1 MNDTYLRT
9 VDSDWYR
16 QRLSGAVICVL
27 ALFLILL
34 ARLYYLQIIKGAE
47 FRRLS
52 ENNCVRLRNIPPS
65 RGLIFD
71 RKGVLIVD
79 NRPSFSVSIVP
90 EDAKHP
96 ATVLLKLADFLE
108 DEPDALLAKLEAAEG
123 WPSFKPIL
131 VKRDLTRNAVAIV
144 EAHKLDLPGIVIT
157 VEPMRH
163 YIGGSRASHL
173 IGYLG
178 EISEGEL
185 KSGRFPYSR
194 SGDFIGKFGVE
205 KGYESY
211 FHGEPGRRKVQ
222 VNALGQVTG
231 ILETVETVPG
241 KNVYLTLD
249 VDLQR
254 KTEEL
259 LVGKAGAA
267 VAMDPSNGHILAMAS
282 SPAFDP
288 NAFVEGMTH
297 EAWNELATNEF
308 HPMENKAI
316 QGRYPPA
323 STFKIVTAIAG
334 LEEGI
339 INEDTKHHCPGY
351 YRYGNRTYRCWKRGG
366 HGSLDVIGALAE
378 SCDVFFFQ
386 VGERLG
392 VDRLA
397 QYAKSC
403 GLGMHTGIHL
413 DEEAAGLIPT
423 SAWKLRK
430 IGVPWQG
437 GETLSVAIGQGFNL
451 VTPIQMVS
459 LVAAVGN
466 GGTRYK
472 PLVVDR
478 AQAAGGPLVNVELPQ
493 PMGRLPASDKTLQL
507 VKIALVD
514 AVSKREGTG
523 WIARIPGVQVAGKTG
538 TAQVVAMEQGDE
550 EKSLEDTPFRLRDH
564 AWFVAF
570 APAEEPQIA
579 VAVLVE
585 HGGHGATAA
594 GPIAREMIKMY
605 LGIDG
610 LRN

>member
-1 MNDTYLRT
+1 MESGDPMNDTYLRT

-16 QRLSGAVICVL
+16 QRLSGAVICVSV
-27 ALFLILL
+27 LFLILMV
-34 ARLYYLQIIKGAE
+34 RLYYLQIIKGAE
-47 FRRLS
+47 FRKLS

-71 RKGVLIVD
+71 HNGALMVD

-90 EDAKHP
+90 EDAKNP
-96 ATVLLKLADFLE
+96 RVVLFKLAEFLE
-108 DEPDALLAKLEAAEG
+108 CEPEALLARLEAARG
-123 WPSFKPIL
+123 WPSFRPIIL
-131 VKRDLTRNAVAIV
+131 KRDLRRNAVSVV
-144 EAHKLDLPGIVIT
+144 EAHKLDLPGIVVT

-163 YIGGSRASHL
+163 YIERSRASHL
-173 IGYLG
+173 IGYLS

-185 KSGRFPYSR
+185 NSGGFPHSR

-211 FHGEPGRRKVQ
+211 FHGKPGRQKVQ
-222 VNALGQVTG
+222 VNALGQVTR
-231 ILETVETVPG
+231 ILETVEAVPG

-249 VDLQR
+249 IQLQR
-254 KTEEL
+254 RTEEM
-259 LVGKAGAA
+259 LVGKVGAA

-297 EAWNELATNEF
+297 EVWNELATNEF

-316 QGRYPPA
+316 QGRYPPG

-334 LEEGI
+334 LENGAIHE
-339 INEDTKHHCPGY
+339 NTKY
-351 YRYGNRTYRCWKRGG
+351 YCAGSYRCGNRMFRCWNRGG
-366 HGSLDVIGALAE
+366 HGSLNVVSALSE

-386 VGERLG
+386 VGEKLG

-397 QYAKSC
+397 DFAKSC
-403 GLGMHTGIHL
+403 GLGMRTGIQL
-413 DEEAAGLIPT
+413 DNEAAGLIPT

-430 IGVPWQG
+430 MGTPWQA
-437 GETLSVAIGQGFNL
+437 GETLSAAIGQGFNL

-459 LVAAVGN
+459 LVAALAN
-466 GGTRYK
+466 GGTRYR
-472 PLVVDR
+472 PLVVER
-478 AQAAGGPLVNVELPQ
+478 IKSVEGSTVELGVPE
-493 PMGRLPASDKTLQL
+493 PLGMLPASEKTLRL
-507 VKIALVD
+507 LRGGLVD
-514 AVSKREGTG
+514 AVNKPTGTG
-523 WIARIPGVQVAGKTG
+523 WIARIAGVQVAGKTG
-538 TAQVVAMEQGDE
+538 TAQVVAIEDDQDRSGE
-550 EKSLEDTPFRLRDH
+550 ETPFRFRDH

-570 APAEEPQIA
+570 APAENPRVA

-594 GPIAREMIKMY
+594 GPIAREMIRTY
-605 LGIDG
+605 LES
-610 LRN
+610 